1 MAAWRERLNGP
12 GERAE
17 DGTTGDGADR
27 RQRGDGSGLETSAT
41 INEALSPWLG
51 WLDKAIVAVF
61 VVEIAARLVAEGP
74 AFFRRG
80 WNLFDF
86 AVISITLIPATGN
99 LSVLRALR
107 ILRVLRLVSVVPQM
121 RKVVEALLHAI
132 PGLGSISSL
141 LLLVFYVGAVMATRM
156 FGEAFPEWFGSVGAS
171 MYSLFQIMTLE
182 SWSMGIVR
190 PVMGN
195 LRLGVG
201 LLRAF
206 HPADE
211 LRGAEPLHRCHRRCH
226 ADPAHGGP
234 GRDGGGA
241 PAGDGRPKPP
251 SSQRNWKASAAK
263 SGPSRRKSGGQGT
276 MAVDSAASSQP
287 GRHHLTD
294 AGHR

>member
-1 MAAWRERLNGP
+1 MAAWRERLNGLVSSP
-12 GERAE
+12 KTERLVTALIVVNAV
-17 DGTTGDGADR
+17 TL
-27 RQRGDGSGLETSAT
+27 GLETSAT

-156 FGEAFPEWFGSVGAS
+156 FGEAFPEWFGSVGES

-190 PVMGN
+190 PVMETFDWAWAFFVPFILLTSFAVLNLFIAVIVDAMQTLHTADREETEAVLRQVTEAEASFLATELEGLRSEIRALKEEIGRAGN
-195 LRLGVG
+195 NSV
-201 LLRAF
+201 
-206 HPADE
+206 P
-211 LRGAEPLHRCHRRCH
+211 
-226 ADPAHGGP
+226 
-234 GRDGGGA
+234 
-241 PAGDGRPKPP
+241 
-251 SSQRNWKASAAK
+251 
-263 SGPSRRKSGGQGT
+263 
-276 MAVDSAASSQP
+276 
-287 GRHHLTD
+287 
-294 AGHR
+294 

>member
-1 MAAWRERLNGP
+1 MAAWRERLNGLVSAP
-12 GERAE
+12 KTERLVTVLIVVNAV
-17 DGTTGDGADR
+17 TL
-27 RQRGDGSGLETSAT
+27 GLETSAT

-190 PVMGN
+190 PVMETFDWAWAFFVPFILLTSFAVLNLFIAVIVDAMQTLHTADREETEAVLRQVTEAEASFLATELEGLRSEIRALKEEIGRAGN
-195 LRLGVG
+195 
-201 LLRAF
+201 
-206 HPADE
+206 
-211 LRGAEPLHRCHRRCH
+211 
-226 ADPAHGGP
+226 
-234 GRDGGGA
+234 DGG
-241 PAGDGRPKPP
+241 R
-251 SSQRNWKASAAK
+251 
-263 SGPSRRKSGGQGT
+263 
-276 MAVDSAASSQP
+276 
-287 GRHHLTD
+287 
-294 AGHR
+294 

>member
-1 MAAWRERLNGP
+1 MAAWRERLNGLVSSP
-12 GERAE
+12 KTERLVTALIVVNAV
-17 DGTTGDGADR
+17 TL
-27 RQRGDGSGLETSAT
+27 GLETSAT

-156 FGEAFPEWFGSVGAS
+156 FGEAFPEWFGSVGES

-190 PVMGN
+190 PVMETFDWAWAFFVPFILLTSFAVLNLFIAVIVDAMQTLHTADREETEAVLRQVTEAEASFLATELEGLRSEIRALKEEIGRGN
-195 LRLGVG
+195 SN
-201 LLRAF
+201 
-206 HPADE
+206 
-211 LRGAEPLHRCHRRCH
+211 
-226 ADPAHGGP
+226 GGP
-234 GRDGGGA
+234 
-241 PAGDGRPKPP
+241 
-251 SSQRNWKASAAK
+251 
-263 SGPSRRKSGGQGT
+263 
-276 MAVDSAASSQP
+276 
-287 GRHHLTD
+287 
-294 AGHR
+294 

>member
-1 MAAWRERLNGP
+1 MAAWRERLNGLVSSP
-12 GERAE
+12 KTERLVTALIVVNAV
-17 DGTTGDGADR
+17 TL
-27 RQRGDGSGLETSAT
+27 GLETSAT

-156 FGEAFPEWFGSVGAS
+156 FGEAFPEWFGSVGES

-190 PVMGN
+190 PVMETFDWAWAFFVPFILLTSFAVLNLFIAVIVDAMQTLHTADREETEAVLRQVTEAEASFLATELEGLRSEIRALKEEIGRGSGN
-195 LRLGVG
+195 
-201 LLRAF
+201 
-206 HPADE
+206 
-211 LRGAEPLHRCHRRCH
+211 
-226 ADPAHGGP
+226 GGP
-234 GRDGGGA
+234 
-241 PAGDGRPKPP
+241 
-251 SSQRNWKASAAK
+251 
-263 SGPSRRKSGGQGT
+263 
-276 MAVDSAASSQP
+276 
-287 GRHHLTD
+287 
-294 AGHR
+294 

>member
-1 MAAWRERLNGP
+1 MAAWRERLNGLVCSP
-12 GERAE
+12 KTERLVTALIVVNAV
-17 DGTTGDGADR
+17 TL
-27 RQRGDGSGLETSAT
+27 GLETSAT
-41 INEALSPWLG
+41 INEALSPWIG

-61 VVEIAARLVAEGP
+61 VIEIAARLVAEGP
-74 AFFRRG
+74 SFFKRG

-86 AVISITLIPATGN
+86 AVIAVTLLPATGN

-190 PVMGN
+190 PVMETFDWAWAFFVPFILLTSFAVLN
-195 LRLGVG
+195 LFIAVIVDAMQTLHTADREETTAVLRQVTEAEASFLATELEG
-201 LLRAF
+201 LRSEIRALK
-206 HPADE
+206 E
-211 LRGAEPLHRCHRRCH
+211 EI
-226 ADPAHGGP
+226 
-234 GRDGGGA
+234 GRTGSN
-241 PAGDGRPKPP
+241 GDR
-251 SSQRNWKASAAK
+251 
-263 SGPSRRKSGGQGT
+263 
-276 MAVDSAASSQP
+276 
-287 GRHHLTD
+287 
-294 AGHR
+294 

>member
-1 MAAWRERLNGP
+1 MAAWRERLNGLVSSP
-12 GERAE
+12 KTERLVTALIVVNAV
-17 DGTTGDGADR
+17 TL
-27 RQRGDGSGLETSAT
+27 GLETSAT

-156 FGEAFPEWFGSVGAS
+156 FGEAFPEWFGSIGES

-190 PVMGN
+190 PVMETFDWAWAFFVPFILLTSFAVLNLFIAVIVDAMQTLHTADREETEAVLRQVTEAEASFLATELEGLRSEIRALKEEIGRGSGN
-195 LRLGVG
+195 
-201 LLRAF
+201 
-206 HPADE
+206 
-211 LRGAEPLHRCHRRCH
+211 
-226 ADPAHGGP
+226 GGP
-234 GRDGGGA
+234 
-241 PAGDGRPKPP
+241 
-251 SSQRNWKASAAK
+251 
-263 SGPSRRKSGGQGT
+263 
-276 MAVDSAASSQP
+276 
-287 GRHHLTD
+287 
-294 AGHR
+294 

>member
-1 MAAWRERLNGP
+1 MAVWRGRLNEFVCSPKTERLVTVLIVVN
-12 GERAE
+12 AV
-17 DGTTGDGADR
+17 TL
-27 RQRGDGSGLETSAT
+27 GLETSAT

-61 VVEIAARLVAEGP
+61 VVEIAARLVAQGP
-74 AFFRRG
+74 AFFKRG

-86 AVISITLIPATGN
+86 AVIAVTLLPATGN

-190 PVMGN
+190 PVMETFDWAWAFFVPFILLTSFAVLN
-195 LRLGVG
+195 LFIAVIVDAMQTLHTADREETEAVLRQVTEAEASFLATELEG
-201 LLRAF
+201 LRSEIRALK
-206 HPADE
+206 E
-211 LRGAEPLHRCHRRCH
+211 EI
-226 ADPAHGGP
+226 
-234 GRDGGGA
+234 GRAGSDG
-241 PAGDGRPKPP
+241 DR
-251 SSQRNWKASAAK
+251 
-263 SGPSRRKSGGQGT
+263 
-276 MAVDSAASSQP
+276 
-287 GRHHLTD
+287 
-294 AGHR
+294 

>member
-1 MAAWRERLNGP
+1 MAAWRERLNGLVCSP
-12 GERAE
+12 KTERLVTALIVVNAV
-17 DGTTGDGADR
+17 TL
-27 RQRGDGSGLETSAT
+27 GLETSAT

-61 VVEIAARLVAEGP
+61 VVEIAARLVAQGP
-74 AFFRRG
+74 AFFKRG

-86 AVISITLIPATGN
+86 AVIAVTLLPATGN

-190 PVMGN
+190 PVMETFDWAWAFFVPFILLTSFAVLN
-195 LRLGVG
+195 LFIAVIVDAMQTLHTVDREETTAVLRQVTEAEASFLATELEG
-201 LLRAF
+201 LRSEIRALK
-206 HPADE
+206 E
-211 LRGAEPLHRCHRRCH
+211 EI
-226 ADPAHGGP
+226 
-234 GRDGGGA
+234 GRTGSN
-241 PAGDGRPKPP
+241 GDR
-251 SSQRNWKASAAK
+251 
-263 SGPSRRKSGGQGT
+263 
-276 MAVDSAASSQP
+276 
-287 GRHHLTD
+287 
-294 AGHR
+294 

>member
-1 MAAWRERLNGP
+1 MAAWRERLKGLVSSP
-12 GERAE
+12 RAE
-17 DGTTGDGADR
+17 RLVTVLIVVNAVTL
-27 RQRGDGSGLETSAT
+27 GLETAESVNA
-41 INEALSPWLG
+41 ALSPWLG

-61 VVEIAARLVAEGP
+61 VLELAARLAAEGP

-86 AVISITLIPATGN
+86 AVIAVTLIPATGN

-156 FGEAFPEWFGSVGAS
+156 FGEAFPEWFGSIGAS

-190 PVMGN
+190 PVMEVFDWAWAFFVPFILLTSFAVLN
-195 LRLGVG
+195 LFIAVIVDAMQTLHTADREETQAALREVTEAEASFLASELEG
-201 LLRAF
+201 LRAEIR
-206 HPADE
+206 ALKE
-211 LRGAEPLHRCHRRCH
+211 EIGRAGNRN
-226 ADPAHGGP
+226 GP
-234 GRDGGGA
+234 
-241 PAGDGRPKPP
+241 
-251 SSQRNWKASAAK
+251 
-263 SGPSRRKSGGQGT
+263 
-276 MAVDSAASSQP
+276 
-287 GRHHLTD
+287 
-294 AGHR
+294 

>member
-1 MAAWRERLNGP
+1 MAAWRERLNGLVSSP
-12 GERAE
+12 KTERLVTALIVVNAV
-17 DGTTGDGADR
+17 TL
-27 RQRGDGSGLETSAT
+27 GLETSAT

-156 FGEAFPEWFGSVGAS
+156 FGEAFPEWFGSIGAS

-190 PVMGN
+190 PVMETFDWAWAFFVPFILLTSFAVLNLFIAVIVDAMQSLHTADREETEAVLRQVTEAEASFLATELEGLRSEIRALKEEIGRGSGN
-195 LRLGVG
+195 
-201 LLRAF
+201 
-206 HPADE
+206 
-211 LRGAEPLHRCHRRCH
+211 
-226 ADPAHGGP
+226 GGP
-234 GRDGGGA
+234 
-241 PAGDGRPKPP
+241 
-251 SSQRNWKASAAK
+251 
-263 SGPSRRKSGGQGT
+263 
-276 MAVDSAASSQP
+276 
-287 GRHHLTD
+287 
-294 AGHR
+294 

>member
-1 MAAWRERLNGP
+1 MAAWRERLNGLVSSP
-12 GERAE
+12 KTERLVTALIVVNAV
-17 DGTTGDGADR
+17 TL
-27 RQRGDGSGLETSAT
+27 GLETSAT

-156 FGEAFPEWFGSVGAS
+156 FGEVFPEWFGSVGES

-190 PVMGN
+190 PVMETFDWAWAFFVPFILLTSFAVLNLFIAVIVDAMQTLHTADREETEAVLRQVTEAEASFLATELEGLRSEIRALKEEIGRGSGN
-195 LRLGVG
+195 T
-201 LLRAF
+201 
-206 HPADE
+206 
-211 LRGAEPLHRCHRRCH
+211 
-226 ADPAHGGP
+226 GP
-234 GRDGGGA
+234 
-241 PAGDGRPKPP
+241 
-251 SSQRNWKASAAK
+251 
-263 SGPSRRKSGGQGT
+263 
-276 MAVDSAASSQP
+276 
-287 GRHHLTD
+287 
-294 AGHR
+294 

>member
-1 MAAWRERLNGP
+1 MAVWRGRLNEFVCSPGTERLVTVLIVVN
-12 GERAE
+12 AM
-17 DGTTGDGADR
+17 TL
-27 RQRGDGSGLETSAT
+27 GLETSAT

-61 VVEIAARLVAEGP
+61 VVEIAARLLAQGP
-74 AFFRRG
+74 AFFKRG

-86 AVISITLIPATGN
+86 AVISITLLPATGN

-156 FGEAFPEWFGSVGAS
+156 FGAEFPEWFGSVGAS

-190 PVMGN
+190 PVMETFDWAWAFFVPFILLTSFAVLN
-195 LRLGVG
+195 LFIAVIVDAMQTLHTAERGETEAVLRQVTEAEASFLATELEG
-201 LLRAF
+201 LRSEIRALK
-206 HPADE
+206 E
-211 LRGAEPLHRCHRRCH
+211 EI
-226 ADPAHGGP
+226 
-234 GRDGGGA
+234 GRAGSGGG
-241 PAGDGRPKPP
+241 
-251 SSQRNWKASAAK
+251 S
-263 SGPSRRKSGGQGT
+263 
-276 MAVDSAASSQP
+276 
-287 GRHHLTD
+287 
-294 AGHR
+294 

>member
-1 MAAWRERLNGP
+1 MAAWRERLNGLVSSP
-12 GERAE
+12 KTERLVTALIVVNAV
-17 DGTTGDGADR
+17 TL
-27 RQRGDGSGLETSAT
+27 GLETSAT

-156 FGEAFPEWFGSVGAS
+156 FGEAFPEWFGSIGAS

-190 PVMGN
+190 PVMETFDWAWAFFVPFILLTSFAVLNLFIAVIVDAMQTLHTADREETQAVLRQVTEAEASFLATELEGLRSEIRALKEEIGRGSGN
-195 LRLGVG
+195 
-201 LLRAF
+201 
-206 HPADE
+206 
-211 LRGAEPLHRCHRRCH
+211 
-226 ADPAHGGP
+226 GGP
-234 GRDGGGA
+234 
-241 PAGDGRPKPP
+241 
-251 SSQRNWKASAAK
+251 
-263 SGPSRRKSGGQGT
+263 
-276 MAVDSAASSQP
+276 
-287 GRHHLTD
+287 
-294 AGHR
+294 

>member
-1 MAAWRERLNGP
+1 MAAWRERLNGLVCSP
-12 GERAE
+12 KTERLVTVLIVINAV
-17 DGTTGDGADR
+17 TL
-27 RQRGDGSGLETSAT
+27 GLETSAT
-41 INEALSPWLG
+41 ISGALSPWLG
-51 WLDKAIVAVF
+51 WLDQAIVAVF
-61 VVEIAARLVAEGP
+61 VVELAARLLAQGP

-156 FGEAFPEWFGSVGAS
+156 FGEAFPEWFGTIGAS

-190 PVMGN
+190 PVMETFDWAWAFFVPFILLTSFAVLNLFIAVIVDAMQTLHTADREETQAVLRQVTEAEASFLASELEGLRTEIRALKEEIGRAGGN
-195 LRLGVG
+195 
-201 LLRAF
+201 
-206 HPADE
+206 
-211 LRGAEPLHRCHRRCH
+211 
-226 ADPAHGGP
+226 
-234 GRDGGGA
+234 
-241 PAGDGRPKPP
+241 
-251 SSQRNWKASAAK
+251 
-263 SGPSRRKSGGQGT
+263 SGS
-276 MAVDSAASSQP
+276 
-287 GRHHLTD
+287 
-294 AGHR
+294 